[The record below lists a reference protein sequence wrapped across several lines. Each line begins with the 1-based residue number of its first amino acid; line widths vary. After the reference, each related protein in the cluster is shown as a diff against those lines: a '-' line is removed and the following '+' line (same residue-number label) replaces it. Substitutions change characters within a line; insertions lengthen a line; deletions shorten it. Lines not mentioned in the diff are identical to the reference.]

1 MSNAAELQATLLQ
14 QHAQAQRTII
24 TPEAVPIRVELAERS
39 ERLGAALLDLL
50 FIQLTLGLFV
60 ISLMLM
66 AWASGFVLAEL
77 YLVIYFVGN
86 FLLLNFWFVVFE
98 LRWNGQTPG
107 KRIVKIRVIDS
118 RGGPLTGRAV
128 MARNVLRNLELF
140 LPLSLIGG
148 ASADPVEAWQKIF
161 LWLWLGAM
169 LSLPFINRDRMR
181 GGDLAAGTWV
191 VTAPKPQ
198 LLADVATAAR
208 KTETQFSRAQLQA
221 YGIYE
226 LQTLE
231 TVLRDYRDDVMAEVA
246 QRIAQ
251 KIGQSGPVANPSA
264 FLQDFYAALRQH
276 LESGLLMGKRK
287 ADKFDKNGS

>member
-1 MSNAAELQATLLQ
+1 MSKAADLQASLLR

-24 TPEAVPIRVELAERS
+24 TPEGVPMRVELAERS

-60 ISLMLM
+60 IALMLM
-66 AWASGFVLAEL
+66 AWASGFVLAEA
-77 YLVIYFVGN
+77 YLVIYFIGN
-86 FLLLNFWFVVFE
+86 FLLLNFWFVIFE

-107 KRIVKIRVIDS
+107 KRIVKIRVIDA

-148 ASADPVEAWQKIF
+148 ASVDPVEAWQRIF

-181 GGDLAAGTWV
+181 GGDLVAGTWV
-191 VTAPKPQ
+191 ITAPKPQ

-208 KTETQFSRAQLQA
+208 KQEATFTREQLQA

-231 TVLRDYRDDVMAEVA
+231 TVLRDYRPDVMTEVA
-246 QRIAQ
+246 ERIAQ
-251 KIGQSGPVANPSA
+251 KVGHTKPITDPPG
-264 FLQDFYAALRQH
+264 FLQDFYAALRQQ
-276 LESGLLMGKRK
+276 LESSLLMGKRK
-287 ADKFDKNGS
+287 ADKFDKR